1 VNGVSRL
8 LLIDVGNTSTTLAL
22 GSRGRVTHV
31 TRVGHLCTQREELL
45 SAVQSLVRGTQVER
59 AVIGSVVPDET
70 AQWRMALPEMGL
82 AGLYVDHRT
91 PMPVGVDYPRP
102 ATIGADRLANSS
114 AAWVRYGTASIVADF
129 GTALT
134 FDIISAEGNYVG
146 GVIAPG
152 LAMMTEYLSERTAL
166 LPRLGLHGVC
176 PDVGRSTEGAMRIG
190 ARVGYRGIVREVT
203 HYLMARNGLES
214 AHLCATGGMA
224 GWALSGLDMNFTLE
238 PDLTLFGLAQ
248 IGFLNME
255 RIEQWT

>member
-1 VNGVSRL
+1 MSRL
-8 LLIDVGNTSTTLAL
+8 LLMDVGNTSTTLAL

-31 TRVGHLCTQREELL
+31 TRAGHLCTQREDLL

-70 AQWRMALPEMGL
+70 AQWRMALPEIGL

-91 PMPVGVDYPRP
+91 PMPVGIDYPRP

-152 LAMMTEYLSERTAL
+152 LAMMTES
-166 LPRLGLHGVC
+166 GF
-176 PDVGRSTEGAMRIG
+176 RIG
-190 ARVGYRGIVREVT
+190 IPTPGGYSTWYRVPATCVPPMGMMLRPSGGHSLHSSSVEQALPSLPCSPRPRRVRRT
-203 HYLMARNGLES
+203 PCSN
-214 AHLCATGGMA
+214 
-224 GWALSGLDMNFTLE
+224 
-238 PDLTLFGLAQ
+238 PAQ
-248 IGFLNME
+248 P
-255 RIEQWT
+255 